1 MSAAMMNE
9 PKPFASLSSTLLARK
24 GHAKPAM
31 RPQGFAGF
39 GITTAQ
45 AHDDL
50 GWNVMGTEPR
60 AEPYVQ
66 EVRPQEVRAEEV
78 RAEAN
83 PDPKPATADI
93 VPILA
98 EAPPIDT
105 SAVVEEPVVVRQQ
118 AELVREL
125 TPVAMEAVRKIRAA
139 PGSKGK
145 AAFTL
150 RLDPERHLSLRLIC
164 AVTHRSAQH
173 VVIEALDKFLS
184 SQSALAAL
192 ATAKSPR

>member
-1 MSAAMMNE
+1 MMNE

-39 GITTAQ
+39 GMAP
-45 AHDDL
+45 APSHDDL
-50 GWNVMGTEPR
+50 GWNDMGHEAHSVPAHVGKTEASP
-60 AEPYVQ
+60 A
-66 EVRPQEVRAEEV
+66 
-78 RAEAN
+78 
-83 PDPKPATADI
+83 PATADI

-98 EAPPIDT
+98 ESPPIDET
-105 SAVVEEPVVVRQQ
+105 VIVEAPAVVRQQ
-118 AELVREL
+118 EDLVREL
-125 TPVAMEAVRKIRAA
+125 TPLAAEAVRKIRAV

-150 RLDPERHLSLRLIC
+150 RLDPDRHLKLRLVS
-164 AVTHRSAQH
+164 AVSHRSAQH
-173 VVIEALDKFLS
+173 IVVEALDAYLT

-192 ATAKSPR
+192 ATAKTPR

>member
-1 MSAAMMNE
+1 MSAPLMNE

-39 GITTAQ
+39 GATPST

-50 GWNVMGTEPR
+50 GWNDMGFDVHGRDPLPEH
-60 AEPYVQ
+60 Q
-66 EVRPQEVRAEEV
+66 PQPHSQPQSMAQ
-78 RAEAN
+78 
-83 PDPKPATADI
+83 PMPQPSTADV
-93 VPILA
+93 VPILSQGPPVDQTVRV
-98 EAPPIDT
+98 EAP
-105 SAVVEEPVVVRQQ
+105 AVVRQQ
-118 AELVREL
+118 EELVREL
-125 TPVAMEAVRKIRAA
+125 TPLMVEAVRKIRAA
-139 PGSKGK
+139 PGTKGK

-150 RLDPERHLSLRLIC
+150 RLDPERHLNLRLIC

-173 VVIEALDKFLS
+173 IVVEALDVYLQ

>member
-1 MSAAMMNE
+1 MMNE

-39 GITTAQ
+39 GISPSQ
-45 AHDDL
+45 SFDDL
-50 GWNVMGTEPR
+50 GWNDMGTEPR
-60 AEPYVQ
+60 PELV
-66 EVRPQEVRAEEV
+66 VT
-78 RAEAN
+78 EA
-83 PDPKPATADI
+83 KPATADI

-98 EAPPIDT
+98 EAPRIDET
-105 SAVVEEPVVVRQQ
+105 AVVETPAVVRQQ
-118 AELVREL
+118 EELVREL
-125 TPVAMEAVRKIRAA
+125 TPIALEAVRKIRAA

-150 RLDPERHLSLRLIC
+150 RLDPERHLKLRLIC

-173 VVIEALDKFLS
+173 VVIEALDNYLS
-184 SQSALAAL
+184 TQSALAAL

>member
-50 GWNVMGTEPR
+50 GWNDMGTEPR
-60 AEPYVQ
+60 AEPIVQ
-66 EVRPQEVRAEEV
+66 EVRPEAQTVRPAPE
-78 RAEAN
+78 
-83 PDPKPATADI
+83 PATAEI

-98 EAPPIDT
+98 ETPPVDASFVIEAP
-105 SAVVEEPVVVRQQ
+105 AVVRQQ

-125 TPVAMEAVRKIRAA
+125 TPVALEAVRKIRAA

-164 AVTHRSAQH
+164 AVTHRSAQN
-173 VVIEALDKFLS
+173 VVVEALDKFLS

>member
-50 GWNVMGTEPR
+50 GWNDMGTEPR
-60 AEPYVQ
+60 AEPV
-66 EVRPQEVRAEEV
+66 VPVATPL
-78 RAEAN
+78 A
-83 PDPKPATADI
+83 KPVSADI
-93 VPILA
+93 VPILP
-98 EAPPIDT
+98 ENPPIDQ
-105 SAVVEEPVVVRQQ
+105 AVVVEEPAVVRQQ

-125 TPVAMEAVRKIRAA
+125 TPVALEAVRKIRAA

-150 RLDPERHLSLRLIC
+150 RLDPERHLSLRLVC
-164 AVTHRSAQH
+164 AVTHRSAQN
-173 VVIEALDKFLS
+173 VVVEALDNFLS